1 MAFNFKQYTANNPL
15 LQEIGDK
22 DYVSDLEFDL
32 NPQSGPNDPL
42 GPDELKEAG
51 TPISDFVDAIV
62 AAREHMTRSEMI
74 RQVNQNTDPDS
85 DSLNEDIDIWQM
97 AGDHLED
104 FRSELANAHMIAS
117 ESNNR
122 DWLQALNKIALR
134 LDALENEM
142 AEANA
147 KLGVLPTK

>member
-1 MAFNFKQYTANNPL
+1 MAFNFKQFTANNPL
-15 LQEIGDK
+15 LKEIDAEEFDYMNNDQLDAVGLTGDK
-22 DYVSDLEFDL
+22 I
-32 NPQSGPNDPL
+32 
-42 GPDELKEAG
+42 GPDEKSK

-62 AAREHMTRSEMI
+62 AAREHMTRGEMI

-134 LDALENEM
+134 LDALESAM